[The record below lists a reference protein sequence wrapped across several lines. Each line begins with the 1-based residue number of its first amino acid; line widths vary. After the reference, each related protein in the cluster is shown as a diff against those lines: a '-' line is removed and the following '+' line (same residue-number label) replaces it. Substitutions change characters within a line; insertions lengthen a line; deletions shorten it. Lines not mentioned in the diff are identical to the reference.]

1 MMKFFS
7 INNKKHTLIIGIII
21 VVFAIAGILINTINK
36 NNFSSQVK
44 LLEDVETTENN
55 DNWSISTVFYDSS
68 VDGGVT
74 PLTEINWDASDG
86 SYKVGET
93 RIITVQINY
102 KNPNAIT
109 TYNPGTI
116 EISIPNLMKDVDE
129 AQLSYTIT
137 MGANDATHTGYEWD
151 VAKTGDTLIFTNTYQ
166 IEEKA
171 NFEGSIQIAYR
182 ITPEEETPER
192 YEESCI
198 HSYSSN
204 IQAKLK
210 VYNNAMIITS
220 PYYPDNY
227 PNDMTTELNNWVYE
241 ADEKTEQIYVTFSSD
256 SKTYNSYDRIYF
268 YDKDNN
274 SLKNF
279 YGSNFYGKTY
289 SISGNY
295 LKIAMS
301 SNSTD
306 TAKGFKAFVYSG
318 ITELTTETIVFNYK
332 RTYTHPWKRL
342 TYTLTKK
349 AHKINSLDHLP
360 NASDYIWVKYEFL
373 IRNVNHTEGYPHIP
387 LNTGYVEDSF
397 PEGTIILNEEL
408 EDITEED
415 NNYKITVSPVRYEE
429 WEGTFIYVGYP
440 ISEYNESNN
449 NYSITNTGY
458 MYGNYKDADSEEYE
472 YLGEAS
478 ISLNLADYIYTLPS
492 TLYSLNKKYS
502 SSYNYYE
509 SYTGE
514 DPELGSKGATTVTL
528 NPKVIYTGKPVTI
541 KFGDDLLFITDS
553 NGNYR
558 RLTTEEYYI
567 KSISFNNS
575 YLHNGQNQVIKEGT
589 YDVELWIK
597 RTGENDYSL
606 YSSIKNKSQTWSF
619 TEEDKIESYYFV
631 IKDLKESIIPQ
642 SKSYSNITTAGII
655 INKAKDIATSGS
667 IYNFAFFEVY
677 VDNTLQNPGSLDLYK
692 DIMIQLGIDEHDLDK
707 FGYYISR
714 SSASSSYSKLSSLSM
729 WNNVYVYNTVGN
741 ITQNAEKEIF
751 TGTNNIKLTISG
763 NLHMPL
769 YTNVAKYTHLVKD
782 GEKVYGLE
790 LYTLLPKGMELD
802 ISEEELINSLEITS
816 NNKVYHK
823 DGTEYTSQEIIE
835 IIKKD
840 LEVNVINNYNNTNRT
855 KIEIKSIF
863 SDGPLIMSGSFS
875 VKLTYDYKISYDSYL
890 EYGSNWKTSIY
901 GKAYNQNTLAHSSNG
916 SWVGTWGSTDTVV
929 SDNGAKDSEELDI
942 NKNGN
947 TTEKFAYE
955 EKTQIINSVISTHQD
970 LTTYVKTSESNYSTG
985 TVETEYGSEYEYKL
999 RVRTGSSEAT
1009 NLIIYTNLEETNPKR
1024 ISWKGEFLG
1033 IDTSY
1038 AESKGYTV
1046 KTYYSEKIDAT
1057 NLLEDASWKE
1067 YNDSIDKTK
1076 VKSLAFQYLDS
1087 NGNPA
1092 ILPVNS
1098 LTYILIIMKAPS
1110 DENIKAVAYN
1120 NSWTEWNAIDPIT
1133 EQPVDYITGI
1143 NSNTVKV
1150 SLPNSIEPETI
1161 EIKLEKKWAD
1171 NNNKLGLRPD
1181 SIKYNLIINGNK
1193 NNSTEITLY
1202 NTDINVDDENI
1213 WFKYIEADKY
1223 DEEGNII
1230 TYTIEEELTQTDNIY
1245 YVPSINNYSITNTLS
1260 KDLTINK
1267 KWLDNNNAY
1276 VTRPTSVIVKVLQ
1289 NNELF
1294 KEIEITGELST
1305 NEWTKTISVPIYD
1318 ENGNEY
1324 KYTFEEQSIDGYIS
1338 SFDSTTNTFT
1348 NTLSVDT
1355 TIIVTKNWKDNTNK
1369 YGLRPSNININIK
1382 QNNQVYKTITLSGTT
1397 DTWKSEE
1404 LTIPMYDKQGIK
1416 YNYTIEEETVKG
1428 YGLVEYNQETL
1439 TITNTLKETITLIV
1453 TKNWI
1458 DDSNSSQTRPTNLSV
1473 TILQNNKEFKT
1484 ITLSGNTNTWTSN
1497 IEVPKYDE
1505 NQNEY
1510 TYTIKE
1516 NNENIITEYSDVLYG
1531 EDGLTV
1537 TNKLNKNIDL
1547 TITKKWKD
1555 FDNEYLTRPD
1565 TVTINLYRNNILYQ
1579 ELTLIGENNSWSTKV
1594 TNVPAYD
1601 DNGKKYIY
1609 TIEEVSNDKLSKYE
1623 KITYD
1628 QTTLTVTNEILNPPK
1643 VTLYFTVQNGY
1654 TEAGSDEVKF
1664 DEEGYKK
1671 VLEKY
1676 NINGDEDYTYTFEL
1690 QNVETGEIYKGQL
1703 TTSGVLTF
1711 ENISYGT
1718 YRAIEG
1724 EDEYFDFVEMLGI
1737 VEIPG
1742 VSFKED
1748 ENGGIITIKPTG
1760 EDITYGV
1767 NIINK
1772 IEEPASNPNTTNNS
1786 SKIIIVIL
1794 SIVLCIT
1801 ILVLKRKFLKN

>member
-7 INNKKHTLIIGIII
+7 INNKKHTLIIGVIITVLSI
-21 VVFAIAGILINTINK
+21 IGITINSIYK
-36 NNFSSQVK
+36 NNLSNASSK
-44 LLEDVETTENN
+44 MENTEVEL
-55 DNWSISTVFYDSS
+55 DNWEISTVFYDST

-74 PLTEINWDASDG
+74 PLTEINWDASNNLYTED
-86 SYKVGET
+86 EERT
-93 RIITVQINY
+93 ITIQINY
-102 KNPNAIT
+102 KNNNTIT
-109 TYNPGTI
+109 NYKSGELQIT
-116 EISIPNLMKDVDE
+116 IPNLIYKNYDDPNTISS
-129 AQLSYTIT
+129 AQWETTAIV
-137 MGANDATHTGYEWD
+137 GANDGTHSGYEWNFFESSPG
-151 VAKTGDTLIFTNTYQ
+151 TSQEYYIFNNSKE
-166 IEEKA
+166 IEEKS
-171 NFEGSIQIAYR
+171 NLEGSIQIIYK
-182 ITPEEETPER
+182 ITSLGEDKDLYFEKNIDECT
-192 YEESCI
+192 
-198 HSYSSN
+198 HSYTKK
-204 IQAKLK
+204 IQA
-210 VYNNAMIITS
+210 
-220 PYYPDNY
+220 
-227 PNDMTTELNNWVYE
+227 EL
-241 ADEKTEQIYVTFSSD
+241 
-256 SKTYNSYDRIYF
+256 
-268 YDKDNN
+268 
-274 SLKNF
+274 
-279 YGSNFYGKTY
+279 
-289 SISGNY
+289 
-295 LKIAMS
+295 
-301 SNSTD
+301 
-306 TAKGFKAFVYSG
+306 SG
-318 ITELTTETIVFNYK
+318 ISNGVSMSAEEKIISNELSFNYIRK
-332 RTYTHPWKRL
+332 YSHPWKQRN
-342 TYTLTKK
+342 YTIKK
-349 AHKINSLDHLP
+349 SAEKIVSLDGLP
-360 NASDYIWVKYEFL
+360 SNEYWWVKYKF
-373 IRNVNHTEGYPHIP
+373 T
-387 LNTGYVEDSF
+387 LNGKTGYTYPYVGITYYIEDTIPEDCLILDRDFNEITLENNVYKDSSFQNMNSTSVE
-397 PEGTIILNEEL
+397 
-408 EDITEED
+408 
-415 NNYKITVSPVRYEE
+415 Y
-429 WEGTFIYVGYP
+429 IYVGYP
-440 ISEYNESNN
+440 KDKYNIEKNNLNITNDVELFVKYGNESEYKYTDSD
-449 NYSITNTGY
+449 SININLSDY
-458 MYGNYKDADSEEYE
+458 EYE
-472 YLGEAS
+472 YPSILYNVSKEAGEYNS
-478 ISLNLADYIYTLPS
+478 KIYSNYLLDPDFIHHCIKDTFVGRNIDHITTGTRWDVDY
-492 TLYSLNKKYS
+492 K
-502 SSYNYYE
+502 
-509 SYTGE
+509 
-514 DPELGSKGATTVTL
+514 A
-528 NPKVIYTGKPVTI
+528 IYTGTPMTI
-541 KFGDDLLFITDS
+541 KAGDDIVYITSSDGS
-553 NGNYR
+553 YR
-558 RLTTEEYYI
+558 RLADNEYWFQQIYLPKLTNLNNQTIKYNKYPSKLFVRYAGDYEYTLYTDLSDYSAYAQITFSSEKKVVAYYI
-567 KSISFNNS
+567 QIEDAKESLVLSTNNNTS
-575 YLHNGQNQVIKEGT
+575 MHDYCTTIHIKPQNNILSTGKIYNYNYLQVYFK
-589 YDVELWIK
+589 D
-597 RTGENDYSL
+597 ENDNL
-606 YSSIKNKSQTWSF
+606 
-619 TEEDKIESYYFV
+619 
-631 IKDLKESIIPQ
+631 
-642 SKSYSNITTAGII
+642 
-655 INKAKDIATSGS
+655 
-667 IYNFAFFEVY
+667 
-677 VDNTLQNPGSLDLYK
+677 TLQNKADFSDYLSFESNEEIAQNDVEEYGFYVQRGSAYIEYYEYTPLNINYEFDSVKYMTTATQ
-692 DIMIQLGIDEHDLDK
+692 DINEEK
-707 FGYYISR
+707 FYTTINLQFNQMGDWEFY
-714 SSASSSYSKLSSLSM
+714 
-729 WNNVYVYNTVGN
+729 NVYDDKEYLQKAIFAN
-741 ITQNAEKEIF
+741 IEDY
-751 TGTNNIKLTISG
+751 KLITKY
-763 NLHMPL
+763 HL
-769 YTNVAKYTHLVKD
+769 YD
-782 GEKVYGLE
+782 
-790 LYTLLPKGMELD
+790 LLPKGMELESD
-802 ISEEELINSLEITS
+802 PDEILNNIYSSEYQYKYYYT
-816 NNKVYHK
+816 K
-823 DGTEYTSQEIIE
+823 DGQPAFSSKNDMKDFLKKHSKI
-835 IIKKD
+835 IIKENWKD
-840 LEVNVINNYNNTNRT
+840 TGRT
-855 KIEIKSIF
+855 KIEWIIDF
-863 SDGPLIMSGSFS
+863 SDTPLFYTYLPYSTDERETYQGISFNVS
-875 VKLTYDYKISYDSYL
+875 VSYDSLL
-890 EYGSNWKTSIY
+890 EYGNTYDNYVYGESFYNDETSMTYYWAMI
-901 GKAYNQNTLAHSSNG
+901 
-916 SWVGTWGSTDTVV
+916 
-929 SDNGAKDSEELDI
+929 DNGEKDKEATDI
-942 NKNGN
+942 NENGK
-947 TTEKFAYE
+947 TTEEIDGKIS
-955 EKTQIINSVISTHQD
+955 TLNITSVISTHQD

-1289 NNELF
+1289 NNEIF

-1324 KYTFEEQSIDGYIS
+1324 KYTFEEQSIDGYTS

-1355 TIIVTKNWKDNTNK
+1355 SIIVTKNWKDNTNK

-1382 QNNQVYKTITLSGTT
+1382 QNNQVYKTISLSGTT

-1786 SKIIIVIL
+1786 SKLIIVIL
-1794 SIVLCIT
+1794 SIILCIT